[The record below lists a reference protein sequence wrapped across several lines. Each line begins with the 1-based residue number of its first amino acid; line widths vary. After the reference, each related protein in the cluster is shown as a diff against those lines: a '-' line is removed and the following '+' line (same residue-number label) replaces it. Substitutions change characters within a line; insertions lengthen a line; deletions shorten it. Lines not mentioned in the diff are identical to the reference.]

1 MISKRLGRVQLS
13 PTLKINAKARA
24 MRAAGHDIIDFSVGE
39 PDFQTPSPVKDAGI
53 RAIEEGFTRYTA
65 NDGVPEL
72 KQAIRDR
79 YRSDY
84 GVDYADNQVMVSTGA
99 KQCLANLLLAVLD
112 PGQEVIVPAPY
123 WVSYPEMVKLAEGS
137 PVIVPTREDNGF
149 RLTPDEL
156 RDHLNF
162 NTKALILNSPSNPT
176 GSVYSR
182 AELEA
187 LCEIA
192 VAEGVLI
199 ISDEVY
205 ERILYG
211 PGFTSVASLG
221 DGVRDHAVVVS
232 GVSKAYSMT
241 GWRIGYAAG
250 PADIIA
256 TMGVV
261 QSHTTSNA
269 NAIAQKAAAEA
280 LAGDQG
286 AVGQMVEQFR
296 TRRNLMLAKLQR
308 IPGVSCS
315 QPDGAFYLFPNTSSY
330 YTTEHGGMKIRN
342 SYGLAYYL
350 LREAG
355 VAVVPGSAFGAD
367 DNVRLS
373 YATSSEL
380 IDEGM
385 ERIIAAMAR
394 LTESAAH
401 RKVALH
407 NVMTSP
413 RTMVDADTHVSVEQ
427 RDALVAEADA
437 ALPYDRYHEWNANI
451 NGVVVQLRTN
461 ERHLH
466 DFWMENWYPAQL
478 EADLEPHVIL
488 YAVTSVAGRTPYGY
502 YCPEMNT
509 GVLFNTSYYG
519 QVRAWALGMVTR
531 ASERFLDVHGLR
543 AACVELDGHGVV
555 LIAPKGMGRGRTFH
569 RLLEAPGSRFVS
581 NDFVFVRYRGRE
593 AIADAPERK
602 FYVKTEV
609 ARDLPTWSRVFDR
622 SLCENV
628 VSAQADWT
636 APLTPVEES
645 PLELGEPFCYWGS
658 SESRAMVDPA
668 WLRGPLQVAK
678 RTTLQTVVLLTGEPG
693 APSVR
698 RLEADDALE
707 AIASG
712 RYRRRSGAAPG
723 VPQEQPFFNPY
734 LLDLSV
740 DQEDLQRRHT
750 HQLVHT
756 AAVWSVNT
764 DQVPAVAVAARVRDL
779 IGQR

>member
-1 MISKRLGRVQLS
+1 MTSKRLGRVQLS

-24 MRAAGHDIIDFSVGE
+24 MRAAGRDVIDFSVGE
-39 PDFQTPSPVKDAGI
+39 PDFQTPATVREAGI
-53 RAIEEGFTRYTA
+53 QAISDGFTRYTA
-65 NDGVPEL
+65 NDGIPEL
-72 KQAIRDR
+72 KEAIRHR

-84 GVDYADNQVMVSTGA
+84 GVEFADKQVMVSTGA
-99 KQCLANLLLAVLD
+99 KQCLANLLFAVLD
-112 PGQEVIVPAPY
+112 PGEEVIVPAPF
-123 WVSYPEMVKLAEGS
+123 WVSYPEMVKLADGS
-137 PVIVPTREDNGF
+137 PVIVATREDNGF
-149 RLTPDEL
+149 RLTPDQL
-156 RDHLNF
+156 SHHLSF
-162 NTKALILNSPSNPT
+162 NTKALILNNPSNPT

-182 AELEA
+182 AELEE

-192 VAEGVLI
+192 VAEGLLI
-199 ISDEVY
+199 IADEVY
-205 ERILYG
+205 EKILYG
-211 PGFTSVASLG
+211 SDFTSVAALG
-221 DGVRDHAVVVS
+221 DRIRDRTVVVS

-269 NAIAQKAAAEA
+269 NSIAQKAAAEA

-296 TRRNLMLAKLQR
+296 ARRNLMLAKLKR
-308 IPGVSCS
+308 IPGLSCYE
-315 QPDGAFYLFPNTSSY
+315 PEGAFYLFPNTTRY

-367 DNVRLS
+367 DNIRLS
-373 YATSSEL
+373 YATSTEL
-380 IDEGM
+380 IEEGM
-385 ERIIAAMAR
+385 ERIIEAMAR
-394 LTESAAH
+394 LTESPVH
-401 RKVALH
+401 RRVALH
-407 NVMTSP
+407 NVMTEP
-413 RTMVDADTHVSVEQ
+413 RGMVEADCQVSVEQ
-427 RDALVAEADA
+427 RDALVAEAEA
-437 ALPYDRYHEWNANI
+437 AMPYDRYHEWNANI

-488 YAVTSVAGRTPYGY
+488 YAVTGVAGRTPYGY

-509 GVLFNTSYYG
+509 GVLFNTAYYG

-543 AACVELDGHGVV
+543 AACLELDGHGVA
-555 LIAPKGMGRGRTFH
+555 LIGAKGVGRGSTFH
-569 RLLEAPGSRFVS
+569 RLLEMPGARFVS
-581 NDFVFVRYRGRE
+581 NDFVFARYRGSE

-602 FYVKTEV
+602 FYVKTAV
-609 ARDLPTWSRVFDR
+609 ARDLPGWSRVFDR

-628 VSAQADWT
+628 VCSPSQWST
-636 APLTPVEES
+636 ALPVGEEN

-668 WLRGPLQVAK
+668 WVRGPLQVAK
-678 RTTLQTVVLLTGEPG
+678 RTRIHTVVLLGDESG
-693 APSVR
+693 APSAR
-698 RLEADDALE
+698 QLDPEEALE
-707 AIASG
+707 TIAAG
-712 RYRRRSGAAPG
+712 RFRHRAGAAPG
-723 VPQEQPFFNPY
+723 VVQSQPFFNPY

-756 AAVWSVNT
+756 AAVWSVN
-764 DQVPAVAVAARVRDL
+764 VHELSPEAVAARVRDL
-779 IGQR
+779 IGSR

>member
-65 NDGVPEL
+65 NEGIPEL
-72 KQAIRDR
+72 IQAICHR

-84 GVDYADNQVMVSTGA
+84 GVEYGDREVMVSTGA
-99 KQCLANLLLAVLD
+99 KQCLVNLLFAILD
-112 PGQEVIVPAPY
+112 QGDEVIVPAPY
-123 WVSYPEMVKLAEGS
+123 WVSYPEMVKLADGS
-137 PVIVPTREDNGF
+137 PVIVPTREENGF

-162 NTKALILNSPSNPT
+162 NTKALILNNPSNPT

-182 AELEA
+182 TELET

-205 ERILYG
+205 EKILYG
-211 PGFTSVASLG
+211 PTFASVAALG
-221 DGVRDHAVVVS
+221 ERIREHAVIVS

-241 GWRIGYAAG
+241 GWRIGYVAG
-250 PADIIA
+250 PRDIIA

-269 NAIAQKAAAEA
+269 SSIAQKAAAEA

-286 AVGQMVEQFR
+286 AVRQMVEQFR
-296 TRRNLMLAKLQR
+296 ARRNLMLAKLQR
-308 IPGVSCS
+308 IPRVSCYE
-315 QPDGAFYLFPNTSSY
+315 PEGAFYLFPNTSSY

-367 DNVRLS
+367 DNIRLS

-385 ERIIAAMAR
+385 ERIIEAMAR

-413 RTMVDADTHVSVEQ
+413 RSMVESSSNVSVEQ

-451 NGVVVQLRTN
+451 NGIVVQLRTN

-488 YAVTSVAGRTPYGY
+488 YAVTGVAGRMPYGY
-502 YCPEMNT
+502 YCPDMNT

-519 QVRAWALGMVTR
+519 QVRAWALGMVAR

-543 AACVELDGHGVV
+543 AACVDLDGHGVA
-555 LIAPKGMGRGRTFH
+555 LIGPKGMGRGSAFH
-569 RLLEAPGSRFVS
+569 RLLQAPGARFVS
-581 NDFVFVRYRGRE
+581 NDFVFLRYRGHD

-602 FYVKTEV
+602 FYVKTAV

-628 VSAQADWT
+628 VCAPSDWT
-636 APLTPVEES
+636 APLPPGEES

-658 SESRAMVDPA
+658 EESRAMIDPA
-668 WLRGPLQVAK
+668 WLRGPLQVTK
-678 RTTLQTVVLLTGEPG
+678 RTRIGTVVLLTSEPG

-698 RLEADDALE
+698 KLEPGEALE
-707 AIASG
+707 TIASG
-712 RYRRRSGAAPG
+712 RYRRRAGAALG

-750 HQLVHT
+750 HQLVNT
-756 AAVWSVNT
+756 AAVWSVNV
-764 DQVPAVAVAARVRDL
+764 DEMPPEAVAARVRDV
-779 IGQR
+779 IGTR